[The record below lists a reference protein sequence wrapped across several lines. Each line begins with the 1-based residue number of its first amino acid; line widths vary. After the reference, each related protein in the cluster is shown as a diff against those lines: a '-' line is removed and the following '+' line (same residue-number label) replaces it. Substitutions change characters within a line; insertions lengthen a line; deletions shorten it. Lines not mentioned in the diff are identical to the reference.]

1 MLGNVLIFNKM
12 ELTGRTAF
20 RNKPNCLL
28 HILQTT
34 IFAALKKIVN
44 TF

>member
-1 MLGNVLIFNKM
+1 MLCNVLLFNKM
-12 ELTGRTAF
+12 ELISSTAF
-20 RNKPNCLL
+20 CNKPNCLL